1 MDNSLKDKRILLGVT
16 GSIAAYKAPLLVREL
31 IKKGAFVKI
40 IMTPSAKE
48 FVSPMVMSN
57 LSHNEV
63 IIDMFDNS
71 NQTSG
76 AWHIKYA
83 HESNLMIIAPCSAAT
98 LTKIA
103 HGICDNALVTLAIAL
118 EPHIPLLIS
127 PAMDTTMWLHPA
139 TQRAVSIVQ
148 NDGAII
154 IPPAEGD
161 LSSGLVGPGRMPEI
175 SVIIDQ
181 IGYTLYNW
189 NFKNRYEQSSKV
201 ENFIKD
207 VENKTV
213 KEQTIDERTK
223 DLIDSPINPLENV
236 IDKDKFNAE
245 LEFQNLKNR
254 MI

>member
-1 MDNSLKDKRILLGVT
+1 MNNSLQGKRILLGVT
-16 GSIAAYKAPLLVREL
+16 GSIAAYKTPLLVREL
-31 IKKGAFVKI
+31 IKRGAFVKV

-83 HESNLMIIAPCSAAT
+83 HESDLMIIAPCSAST
-98 LTKIA
+98 LGKIA

-118 EPHIPLLIS
+118 EPSIPLLIS

-161 LSSGLVGPGRMPEI
+161 LSSGLIGPGRMPEI
-175 SVIIDQ
+175 NDLVDQ

-189 NFKNRYEQSSKV
+189 NYKKRYEQASKV
-201 ENFIKD
+201 NNNFSIPK
-207 VENKTV
+207 EEV
-213 KEQTIDERTK
+213 KEKTIDERTK
-223 DLIDSPINPLENV
+223 DLIDSPINPIGNV

-245 LEFQNLKNR
+245 LEFENLKKK
-254 MI
+254 MT

>member
-1 MDNSLKDKRILLGVT
+1 MNNSLKDKRILLGVT

-31 IKKGAFVKI
+31 IKNGAFVKV

-48 FVSPMVMSN
+48 FVSPMVLSN

-83 HESNLMIIAPCSAAT
+83 HESDLMIIAPCSAST
-98 LTKIA
+98 LAKIA
-103 HGICDNALVTLAIAL
+103 NGICDNALVTLAIAL
-118 EPHIPLLIS
+118 EPSIPLLIS

-139 TQRAVSIVQ
+139 TQRAVSTVQ

-161 LSSGLVGPGRMPEI
+161 LSSGLIGPGRMPETNDL
-175 SVIIDQ
+175 VDQ

-189 NFKNRYEQSSKV
+189 NYKKRYEQVSKV
-201 ENFIKD
+201 NNFFSTQKEEIK
-207 VENKTV
+207 ES
-213 KEQTIDERTK
+213 TIDERTK
-223 DLIDSPINPLENV
+223 DLIDSPINPIKNV

-245 LEFQNLKNR
+245 LEFENLKKK
-254 MI
+254 MT